1 MDYSVWAS
9 LEQVFCTKIRNL
21 EHLEE
26 ELNEAWK
33 SIEQSEIDN
42 IIQTF
47 RKRVNA
53 CIAIDGGRF
62 EYLLK

>member
-1 MDYSVWAS
+1 M
-9 LEQVFCTKIRNL
+9 FRTKIRNL
-21 EHLEE
+21 EHLGD

-42 IIQTF
+42 IIRAF
-47 RKRVNA
+47 RKRVKA
-53 CIAIDGGRF
+53 CIAADGGRF